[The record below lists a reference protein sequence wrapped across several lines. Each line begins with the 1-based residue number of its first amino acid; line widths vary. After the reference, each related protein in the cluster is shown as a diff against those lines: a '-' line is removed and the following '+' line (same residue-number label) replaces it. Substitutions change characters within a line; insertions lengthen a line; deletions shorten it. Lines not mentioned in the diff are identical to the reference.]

1 MLSTRF
7 PCTLERKGIGR
18 ECSSMLKSLAVA
30 AVILG
35 GCLSAALA
43 QGQIDVTGQWQCQIG
58 AKAHNND
65 PLQAHQWQFA
75 LALHPNG
82 QFQAQGTYYSPSIGY
97 TEQMQAYGTWQL
109 QNSQQGPMLA
119 TNGTWVRSIG
129 GSMQLPVYMYVRD
142 MRTIVYQKR
151 DQYTEEVYLCQR

>member
-1 MLSTRF
+1 MLRNLITA
-7 PCTLERKGIGR
+7 
-18 ECSSMLKSLAVA
+18 LALLA
-30 AVILG
+30 AGSVP
-35 GCLSAALA
+35 SLA

-65 PLQAHQWQFA
+65 PLQAHQWQFV
-75 LALHPNG
+75 LALHPNR

-97 TEQMQAYGTWQL
+97 TEQVQAYGTWQV
-109 QNSQQGPMLA
+109 QNSPQGLLLG

-129 GSMQLPVYMYVRD
+129 GSVQLPVYFYVRD
-142 MRTIVYQKR
+142 MRTMAYQKR